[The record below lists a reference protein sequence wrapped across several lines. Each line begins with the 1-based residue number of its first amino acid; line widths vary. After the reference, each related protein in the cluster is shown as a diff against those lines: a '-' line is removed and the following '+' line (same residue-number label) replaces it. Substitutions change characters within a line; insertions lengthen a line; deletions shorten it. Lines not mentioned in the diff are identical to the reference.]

1 MSILLQATLLGLLGA
16 YCHLDWA
23 VGSLYLNRPIVLAP
37 MVGLILGDVETGLY
51 LGATLEALFLGS
63 VTIGTYISPDAGISS
78 ILASAFV
85 INSGLDTEAALL
97 LAVPIAVLAT
107 SIQNVLWAFY
117 SFTSK
122 IADNYAAK
130 GNEKGIY
137 AVMWFEGGLNALLK
151 FMMVFL
157 AWIFGSES
165 VVSIIGMIPDV
176 ILDGMTKA
184 GTVLPAIGLAMLA
197 TTMMNK
203 KNWIYLLLG
212 YIGAAYLKLP
222 TIALALIGMIIVL
235 TKFDFGDFKHVLS
248 GASGTGSAGGK
259 EIDDNDF

>member
-1 MSILLQATLLGLLGA
+1 MSTFVEAVLLGLLGA

-37 MVGLILGDVETGLY
+37 LVGLILGDLQTGLL

-63 VTIGTYISPDAGISS
+63 VTIGTYIAPDAGISS

-85 INSGLDTEAALL
+85 ISSGLDTEAALL

-107 SIQNVLWAFY
+107 SLQNVLWALF

-122 IADNYAAK
+122 IADNYAKKA
-130 GNEKGIY
+130 NEKGIY
-137 AVMWFEGGLNALLK
+137 MVMWFEGFLNAFLK
-151 FMMVFL
+151 FLMVFL
-157 AWIFGSES
+157 AWIFGSNS
-165 VVSIIGMIPDV
+165 VVAIIEKIPDV
-176 ILDGMTKA
+176 ILNGMATA
-184 GTVLPAIGLAMLA
+184 GGVLPAIGLAMLA
-197 TTMMNK
+197 STMMNK

-222 TIALALIGMIIVL
+222 TIALALIGLIIVL
-235 TKFDFGDFKHVLS
+235 VKFDFGDFKQMLSGTS
-248 GASGTGSAGGK
+248 GASEAGK
-259 EIDDNDF
+259 EIDDNEF